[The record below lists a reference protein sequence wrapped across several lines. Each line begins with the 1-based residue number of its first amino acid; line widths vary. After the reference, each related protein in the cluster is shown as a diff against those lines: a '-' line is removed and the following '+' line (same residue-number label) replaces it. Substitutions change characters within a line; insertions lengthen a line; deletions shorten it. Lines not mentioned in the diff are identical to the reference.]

1 MGQNPLQQALQEVG
15 RLAKT
20 LHILEYV
27 DDPAF
32 RRRVL
37 IGLNKGEHLHSL
49 ARDIAFGRQGRFTIE
64 DMKHN
69 STEHQRSHW

>member
-1 MGQNPLQQALQEVG
+1 LIRPSLLISKLQAKQQQNPLQQALQELG
-15 RLAKT
+15 RISKT

-27 DDPAF
+27 DDPAL

-49 ARDIAFGRQGRFTIE
+49 ARNLAFGRQGHF
-64 DMKHN
+64 
-69 STEHQRSHW
+69 S